1 MFAKRVIIK
10 AGIGSGSRLRIAA
23 RLLLWTSVLWFGL
36 YWLQTWF
43 AYLFYC
49 SLFFGLLL
57 FVLDKLAQRG
67 VTKRPSPTP
76 TTELL
81 GGRYEVERQ
90 LRAGGMAMITVVR
103 DHQTNSKCVIKTP
116 RPAITRSD
124 YNLNVEKLT
133 IEAAYL
139 RQFNHPNIV
148 RFVDLFTHND
158 ELHLVVEY
166 IQGEDLLRTFANV
179 PAEENRVIKWAGQ
192 ILDAL
197 QYIHRAG
204 LVHRDLNP
212 GNIMLRS
219 SDDIAIIDFGTLKP
233 VAADAGTIVRKSG
246 FDVPEQLSQGYSDKR
261 SDLYGVGSTLLYVLT
276 CVPPASLGATDPTG
290 FLEGKGVSQGT
301 ARAIGQAL
309 QIDPRFRFADAA
321 AMRMA
326 LCGRGK

>member
-1 MFAKRVIIK
+1 MFAKQAIIK
-10 AGIGSGSRLRIAA
+10 TGIVSGSRLRIAA
-23 RLLLWTSVLWFGL
+23 RFLLWASVLWFGL
-36 YWLQTWF
+36 YWLETLF

-49 SLFFGLLL
+49 CLFFGLVL
-57 FVLDKLAQRG
+57 FVSDKIAQRG
-67 VTKRPSPTP
+67 VIKKPSPTP

-90 LRAGGMAMITVVR
+90 LRAGGMAMITVAR
-103 DHQTNSKCVIKTP
+103 DQQTNTKCVIKTP
-116 RPAITRSD
+116 KPAITQSD

-148 RFVDLFTHND
+148 RFVDLFTHNE

-166 IQGEDLLRTFANV
+166 IQGEDLLMAFASV

-204 LVHRDLNP
+204 LIHRDLNP

-261 SDLYGVGSTLLYVLT
+261 SDLYGVASTLLYVLT
-276 CVPPASLGATDPTG
+276 CTPPGSLGRTDPTS
-290 FLEGKGVSQGT
+290 FLESKGVSQGL
-301 ARAIGQAL
+301 ARCIGQAL
-309 QIDPRFRFADAA
+309 QMDSKLRFADAA

-326 LCGRGK
+326 LFGRGK